1 MTATAMIATKNRIK
15 RLLALSALLLI
26 SELILAQSIVA
37 EAVLGNLVVLNID
50 GQRSNIR
57 VGESKQNVTVISA
70 DNNYVDVE
78 IAGKPLRLRIGAAA
92 VTSRYTPSTKTEKI
106 LRNEFGMYTTRG
118 AINKKNANFIID
130 TGATF
135 VAISEQHAQQF
146 GIDYKRQGT
155 PTQVSTANGIVPAYF
170 IRFDSVTVGTITLS
184 QVEGVVVT
192 GGGLPEILLGMSFL
206 NRVDVSYSGGIM
218 TMEAK

>member
-1 MTATAMIATKNRIK
+1 MFVTKNCVK
-15 RLLALSALLLI
+15 QFLALLAVGLI
-26 SELILAQSIVA
+26 SPLIMAQSVVA

-70 DNNYVDVE
+70 DNSYVDIE
-78 IAGKPLRLRIGAAA
+78 IAGKPMRLRIGAAA
-92 VTSRYTPSTKTEKI
+92 VSSQYTPSTKTEKI
-106 LRNEFGMYTTRG
+106 LRNEFGMYTTVG
-118 AINKKNANFIID
+118 AINNKNANFIID

-146 GIDYKRQGT
+146 GVDYKRVGT
-155 PTQVSTANGIVPAYF
+155 QTQVSTANGIVPAYF
-170 IRFDSVTVGTITLS
+170 VRFATVTVGTITLS